1 MLNHGNQKWRSEE
14 KKQKPLTQCS
24 NNCILPTSL
33 LEGNKNK
40 SLAQT
45 GFQPAEF
52 VSLYLRAR
60 GDTSIS
66 ALGVKWVFYW
76 SLKAWLKFPRQS
88 ADHSPLI

>member
-14 KKQKPLTQCS
+14 KKQKPLTQCL

-52 VSLYLRAR
+52 VSPYLRAR